1 MKAKTVRE
9 TALDLLV
16 RIDKQGGFS
25 HLLINNAIEKQQIK
39 ARDEAL
45 LTELVYGT
53 IERKMT
59 LDYYLKDY
67 IKKQKK
73 MDHWV
78 KMLLRM
84 SVYQFAYLNKI
95 PPFAIIHEAVNIAKK
110 KGHKGIASFV
120 NGVLRNIDR
129 NGLKDIAN
137 IKDPIERIS
146 IETSHP
152 LWLVQRW
159 SAYYGIETTA
169 AICKEN
175 LERKL
180 LSVRVNQLKTNK
192 ETLLKQLNELGII
205 ASSSPWLEEAL
216 VIDEGNILKTDLLE
230 SGEVTV
236 QDTSSMLAAKA
247 VEAEPGMIVL
257 DTCSAPG
264 GKTTFLGEV
273 MQGKGEIYAYDLHQ
287 NKLNLIKK
295 SASRLGITN
304 IHTEAKDARSLQSVH
319 KAETFDRVL
328 IDAPCSGFGVIRSK
342 PDIKYQKSEKDIV
355 QLKQVQHDI
364 LNHVAP
370 LVKIGG
376 KIVYSTCTIEKE
388 ENEWQVKA
396 FLDKN
401 KQFVVDDTFL
411 TEVKRMDIGH
421 ITEYGVQI
429 FPQSLHSDGFFI
441 TRLVKSAQH

>member
-1 MKAKTVRE
+1 
-9 TALDLLV
+9 
-16 RIDKQGGFS
+16 
-25 HLLINNAIEKQQIK
+25 
-39 ARDEAL
+39 L

-120 NGVLRNIDR
+120 NGVLR
-129 NGLKDIAN
+129 
-137 IKDPIERIS
+137 S

-180 LSVRVNQLKTNK
+180 LSVRVNQLKTNR

-236 QDTSSMLAAKA
+236 EDTSSMLAAKA

-295 SASRLGITN
+295 SASRLGI
-304 IHTEAKDARSLQSVH
+304 
-319 KAETFDRVL
+319 
-328 IDAPCSGFGVIRSK
+328 
-342 PDIKYQKSEKDIV
+342 
-355 QLKQVQHDI
+355 
-364 LNHVAP
+364 
-370 LVKIGG
+370 
-376 KIVYSTCTIEKE
+376 
-388 ENEWQVKA
+388 
-396 FLDKN
+396 
-401 KQFVVDDTFL
+401 
-411 TEVKRMDIGH
+411 
-421 ITEYGVQI
+421 
-429 FPQSLHSDGFFI
+429 
-441 TRLVKSAQH
+441 

>member
-1 MKAKTVRE
+1 LKAKTVRE

-159 SAYYGIETTA
+159 SAYYGIETTP
-169 AICKEN
+169 AISKEN
-175 LERKL
+175 RERKL
-180 LSVRVNQLKTNK
+180 LSVLVNQMKTNRA
-192 ETLLKQLNELGII
+192 TLRKVLNEVGII
-205 ASSSPWLEEAL
+205 ASSSPPWLEEAL

-295 SASRLGITN
+295 SASLLGITN
-304 IHTEAKDARSLQSVH
+304 IHTEAKDARSLHSVH
-319 KAETFDRVL
+319 KAETLDRG
-328 IDAPCSGFGVIRSK
+328 IIHAPCCGFGVIRSK

-364 LNHVAP
+364 LKHVAP

-411 TEVKRMDIGH
+411 TEV
-421 ITEYGVQI
+421 
-429 FPQSLHSDGFFI
+429 
-441 TRLVKSAQH
+441 

>member
-53 IERKMT
+53 IEWKMT

-95 PPFAIIHEAVNIAKK
+95 PPFAIIHEAVNIAKTR
-110 KGHKGIASFV
+110 GHKGIASFI

-129 NGLKDIAN
+129 NGLKDTAN

-152 LWLVQRW
+152 AWLVQRW
-159 SAYYGIETTA
+159 SEYYGIETTS

-192 ETLLKQLNELGII
+192 EMLHNQLNELGIT
-205 ASSSPWLEEAL
+205 ASPSSWLEEGL
-216 VIDEGNILKTDLLE
+216 MIEQGNILKTDLLE

-247 VEAEPGMIVL
+247 VEAKPGMIVL

-273 MQGKGEIYAYDLHQ
+273 MQGKGDIYAYDLHQ

-295 SASRLGITN
+295 SASRLGISN
-304 IHTEAKDARSLQSVH
+304 IHTEAKDARTLQSVH
-319 KAETFDRVL
+319 EAETFDRIL

-342 PDIKYQKSEKDIV
+342 PDIKYQKTEKDIV

-370 LVKIGG
+370 LVKTGG

-396 FLDKN
+396 FLNKN

-411 TEVKRMDIGH
+411 KEMRRMEIGH
-421 ITEYGVQI
+421 LTEYGVQI

>member
-1 MKAKTVRE
+1 M
-9 TALDLLV
+9 
-16 RIDKQGGFS
+16 
-25 HLLINNAIEKQQIK
+25 
-39 ARDEAL
+39 
-45 LTELVYGT
+45 
-53 IERKMT
+53 
-59 LDYYLKDY
+59 
-67 IKKQKK
+67 
-73 MDHWV
+73 
-78 KMLLRM
+78 
-84 SVYQFAYLNKI
+84 
-95 PPFAIIHEAVNIAKK
+95 
-110 KGHKGIASFV
+110 
-120 NGVLRNIDR
+120 
-129 NGLKDIAN
+129 
-137 IKDPIERIS
+137 
-146 IETSHP
+146 
-152 LWLVQRW
+152 
-159 SAYYGIETTA
+159 
-169 AICKEN
+169 
-175 LERKL
+175 
-180 LSVRVNQLKTNK
+180 NQLKTNR

-364 LNHVAP
+364 LKHVAP